1 MDNTKNKVLS
11 GLIWKFGER
20 ITAQIVTFAVSV
32 VLARLLP
39 TEAYGLITLVTMF
52 ITFAN
57 CVVVNGF
64 GSSLIQKKDA
74 DNVDF
79 STVLY
84 FQIGA
89 GLIIYLI
96 LFITAPVIAS
106 FFGDEYELLSP
117 VLRVLGLRIP
127 LTAINNVQQAYVSK
141 KMIFKKF
148 FFSTIIGT
156 VISAVVGIWMAYA
169 GYGVWALV
177 GQYLTNTTVD
187 TIILGVTIKW
197 KPELKF
203 SWTKL
208 KELFGYGWKILVA
221 SLIGELYNELR
232 TLIIG
237 KLYTSNDLAFFDK
250 GKQIPNII
258 VTNINT
264 TISNVLFPAIA
275 NAQNKAND
283 VKNITRRAIKTSAYI
298 MCPLMF
304 GLAVVAEP
312 LVTLLLTEKWLPCV
326 KYLQIY
332 CISYCFEP
340 IQTAN
345 LQAIKAV
352 GRSDIFLKL
361 EIIKKGSSILILFA
375 VMNFGVDAIAYSLL
389 LTTLIASIAN
399 TMPNKKLIMY
409 SYRELFVDMSAGIL
423 ISAIM
428 AGIVYIEGMFLTTGT
443 LVTLIIQVLTG
454 GIVYFAISAIFKVEA
469 FTYLK
474 NTVIEYLSS
483 MLKKK
488 RTE

>member
-1 MDNTKNKVLS
+1 MDNTKGKVLS

-39 TEAYGLITLVTMF
+39 TEAYGLITLVTIF

-57 CVVVNGF
+57 CIVTNGF
-64 GSSLIQKKDA
+64 GSSLIQKKDS
-74 DNVDF
+74 DNLDF
-79 STVLY
+79 SSVLY
-84 FQIGA
+84 FQFGA
-89 GLIIYLI
+89 SLILYLI
-96 LFITAPVIAS
+96 LFFSAPLIAS
-106 FFGDEYELLSP
+106 FFGDGYELLSP

-127 LTAINNVQQAYVSK
+127 LTAINNVQQAFVSK

-156 VISAVVGIWMAYA
+156 VCSAVVGIYMAYK

-177 GQYLTNTTVD
+177 GQYLTNTVMD
-187 TIILGVTIKW
+187 TIILGLTIHW

-203 SWTKL
+203 SWKRL
-208 KELFGYGWKILVA
+208 KELFSYGWKILVA
-221 SLIGELYNELR
+221 GLIGETYNELR
-232 TLIIG
+232 SIVIG

-250 GKQIPNII
+250 GKQIPNLI

-264 TISNVLFPAIA
+264 SISNVLFPAIS
-275 NAQNKAND
+275 NAQNNPND

-312 LVTLLLTEKWLPCV
+312 LITLLLTEKWLPCV
-326 KYLQIY
+326 PYLQIY
-332 CISYCFEP
+332 CIAFCFEP

-375 VMNFGVDAIAYSLL
+375 VMWHSVDAIAYSLL

-399 TMPNKKLIMY
+399 TAPNNKLISY
-409 SYRELFVDMSAGIL
+409 SFKELIIDMAPGLL
-423 ISAIM
+423 ISSIM
-428 AGIVYIEGMFLTTGT
+428 AVIVYIEGLFINLSA
-443 LVTLIIQVLTG
+443 LPLIIVQVATG
-454 GIVYFAISAIFKVEA
+454 GVVYLLISAIFRVET
-469 FTYLK
+469 FTYLIK
-474 NTVIEYLSS
+474 TAMEL
-483 MLKKK
+483 LKKFTK
-488 RTE
+488 K

>member
-1 MDNTKNKVLS
+1 MDNTKSKVLS

-20 ITAQIVTFAVSV
+20 IAAQVVTFAVSV

-39 TEAYGLITLVTMF
+39 TEAYGLITLVTIF

-57 CVVVNGF
+57 CVVTNGF

-74 DNVDF
+74 DNLDF
-79 STVLY
+79 SSVLY
-84 FQIGA
+84 FQFGA
-89 GLIIYLI
+89 SLILYLI
-96 LFITAPVIAS
+96 LFVSAPLIAS
-106 FFGDEYELLSP
+106 FFGEGYDLLTP

-127 LTAINNVQQAYVSK
+127 LTAVNNVQHALVQK
-141 KMIFKKF
+141 RMIFKKF

-156 VISAVVGIWMAYA
+156 ICSAVVGIFMAYK
-169 GYGVWALV
+169 GFGVWALV
-177 GQYLTNTTVD
+177 AQYLTNTIMD
-187 TIILGVTIKW
+187 TIILGITVHW

-203 SWTKL
+203 SWKRL
-208 KELFGYGWKILVA
+208 GELFRYGWKILVA
-221 SLIGELYNELR
+221 GIIGEMYNELR
-232 TLIIG
+232 SIVIG

-264 TISNVLFPAIA
+264 SISNVLFPAIA
-275 NAQNKAND
+275 NAQNNPND

-312 LVTLLLTEKWLPCV
+312 LITLLLTEKWLPCV
-326 KYLQIY
+326 PYLQIY
-332 CISYCFEP
+332 CIAYCFEP
-340 IQTAN
+340 IQTSN

-352 GRSDIFLKL
+352 GRSDILLKL
-361 EIIKKGSSILILFA
+361 EMIKKGSAVLILFA
-375 VMNFGVDAIAYSLL
+375 VMWHSVDAIAYSLL

-399 TMPNKKLIMY
+399 TTPNNKLI
-409 SYRELFVDMSAGIL
+409 SYNFKELICDMAPGLL

-428 AGIVYIEGMFLTTGT
+428 AVAVYFVGTLLNMNTLLELIIQVAVGGIVYIG
-443 LVTLIIQVLTG
+443 
-454 GIVYFAISAIFKVEA
+454 ISAVFRIEA

-474 NTVIEYLSS
+474 DTAMEMLSGFF
-483 MLKKK
+483 KEK
-488 RTE
+488 

>member
-1 MDNTKNKVLS
+1 MDNTKSKVLS

-20 ITAQIVTFAVSV
+20 IAAQVVTFAVSV

-39 TEAYGLITLVTMF
+39 TEAYGLITLVTIF

-57 CVVVNGF
+57 CVVTNGF

-74 DNVDF
+74 DNLDF
-79 STVLY
+79 SSVLY
-84 FQIGA
+84 FQFA
-89 GLIIYLI
+89 ASLILYLI
-96 LFITAPVIAS
+96 LFLSAPLIAS
-106 FFGDEYELLSP
+106 FFGEGYDLLTP

-127 LTAINNVQQAYVSK
+127 LTAINNVQHALVQK
-141 KMIFKKF
+141 RMIFKKF

-156 VISAVVGIWMAYA
+156 ICSAVVGIFMAYK
-169 GYGVWALV
+169 GFGVWALV
-177 GQYLTNTTVD
+177 AQYLTNTIMD
-187 TIILGVTIKW
+187 TIILGITVHW

-203 SWTKL
+203 SWKRL
-208 KELFGYGWKILVA
+208 GELFRYGWKILVA
-221 SLIGELYNELR
+221 GIIGEMYNELR
-232 TLIIG
+232 SIVIG

-264 TISNVLFPAIA
+264 SISNVLFPAIA
-275 NAQNKAND
+275 NAQNNPND

-312 LVTLLLTEKWLPCV
+312 LITLLLTEKWLPCV
-326 KYLQIY
+326 PYLQIY
-332 CISYCFEP
+332 CIAYCFEP
-340 IQTAN
+340 IQTSN

-352 GRSDIFLKL
+352 GRSDILLKL
-361 EIIKKGSSILILFA
+361 EMIKKGSAVLILFA
-375 VMNFGVDAIAYSLL
+375 VMWHSVDAIAYSLL

-399 TMPNKKLIMY
+399 TTPNNKLISY
-409 SYRELFVDMSAGIL
+409 SFKELICDMAPGLL

-428 AGIVYIEGMFLTTGT
+428 AVAVYFAGTLLNMNTLLELIIQVAVGGIVYI
-443 LVTLIIQVLTG
+443 
-454 GIVYFAISAIFKVEA
+454 AISAVFRIEA

-474 NTVIEYLSS
+474 DTAMEMLSGFF
-483 MLKKK
+483 KKK
-488 RTE
+488 